1 MAPRIYEIKVYKA
14 EREIRGV
21 NPFCAGLDLDS
32 AESTAAL
39 LNGHLYGAVLRSGGR
54 RDEAHLFHME
64 VRGVDSYG
72 KGAGQVLFRWALP
85 APEVT
90 DGGT

>member
-1 MAPRIYEIKVYKA
+1 MLSAALRMSLRIGAKGASGY
-14 EREIRGV
+14 
-21 NPFCAGLDLDS
+21 DS